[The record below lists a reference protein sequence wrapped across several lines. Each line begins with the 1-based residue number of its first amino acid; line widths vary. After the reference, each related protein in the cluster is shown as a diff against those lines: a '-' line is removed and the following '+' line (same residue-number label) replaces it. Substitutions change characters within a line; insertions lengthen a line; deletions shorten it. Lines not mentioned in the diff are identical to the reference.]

1 MMFLRLIFTTMC
13 FIEIHGIRDYHHTL
27 FSSQF
32 SSHIKTSGRKI
43 NACVYVFLVGFVS
56 ENVSCVSVC
65 EKVFENKTS
74 KRVVETSADNL

>member
-1 MMFLRLIFTTMC
+1 MHKIL
-13 FIEIHGIRDYHHTL
+13 
-27 FSSQF
+27 
-32 SSHIKTSGRKI
+32 IKTSGRKI